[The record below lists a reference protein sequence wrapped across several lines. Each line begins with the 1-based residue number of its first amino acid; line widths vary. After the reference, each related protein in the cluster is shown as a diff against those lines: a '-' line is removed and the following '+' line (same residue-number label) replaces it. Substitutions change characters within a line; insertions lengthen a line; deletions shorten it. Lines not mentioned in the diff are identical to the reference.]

1 MGSHCFKIKNRC
13 LIRKL
18 KHIGLIILFAAC
30 FQLKAQAPFTIVNKA
45 IATANY
51 YEAETL
57 LDSCK
62 EASYFLDSVLYYK
75 SLLHLKKG
83 DLVLAKNLSAE
94 LQRSYSQFKEV
105 FYLRGLINFVEGKYS
120 KSIAEFNTI
129 LKDNPKH
136 LKATY
141 NRALAKALLEDH
153 WSAIND
159 LSTCIEM
166 APNFAMAYYSRAY
179 WYEYLGK
186 NKLAVEDYER
196 CITIDTTY
204 FDAYLG
210 LATVYVNL
218 KEQEKA
224 CETINKAI
232 NAGSLIAEEAK
243 GNYCK

>member
-1 MGSHCFKIKNRC
+1 

-18 KHIGLIILFAAC
+18 KHIGLFILFAAC

-51 YEAETL
+51 YDAETL

-83 DLVLAKNLSAE
+83 DLVLAKKLSAE
-94 LQRSYSQFKEV
+94 LQLSYSQFKEV

-120 KSIAEFNTI
+120 KSIAEFNKLI
-129 LKDNPKH
+129 KENPKH

-153 WSAIND
+153 WSAIKD

-186 NKLAVEDYER
+186 KEKAQSDYEQ
-196 CITIDTTY
+196 CIRIDPSS

-210 LATVYVNL
+210 LANVYSEL
-218 KEQEKA
+218 KENEKA
-224 CETINKAI
+224 CETITKAI
-232 NAGSLIAEEAK
+232 KAGSLQAEELKA
-243 GNYCK
+243 NFCK